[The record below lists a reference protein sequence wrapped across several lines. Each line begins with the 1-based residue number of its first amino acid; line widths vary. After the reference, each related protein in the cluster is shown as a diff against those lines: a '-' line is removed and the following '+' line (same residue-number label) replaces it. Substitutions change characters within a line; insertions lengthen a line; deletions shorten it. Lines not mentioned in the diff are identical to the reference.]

1 METNMLLG
9 ILIGG
14 STVALL
20 AFFAYRV
27 KVSFDRVTRNH
38 EDLNTDIY
46 SSLSQLE
53 KQVDQMIANIDR
65 SLNDRVDD
73 VHRTMDSRFDKTETK
88 IVDLV
93 KARTKHTRFADK
105 IK

>member
-46 SSLSQLE
+46 SSLDQL
-53 KQVDQMIANIDR
+53 KNQVDQMIENVDR

-73 VHRTMDSRFDKTETK
+73 VYRTLDSRFDKTESRIISEVQK
-88 IVDLV
+88 
-93 KARTKHTRFADK
+93 KK
-105 IK
+105 

>member
-46 SSLSQLE
+46 NSLDQL
-53 KQVDQMIANIDR
+53 KSQVDQMIDNVDR
-65 SLNDRVDD
+65 SLTTQIDD
-73 VHRTMDSRFDKTETK
+73 VYRTLDSRFDKTESR
-88 IVDLV
+88 IISQI
-93 KARTKHTRFADK
+93 DK
-105 IK
+105 NK

>member
-38 EDLNTDIY
+38 EDLNTDVY

-53 KQVDQMIANIDR
+53 KQVDQMIENVDR
-65 SLNDRVDD
+65 SLNERVDD
-73 VHRTMDSRFDKTETK
+73 VYRTLDSRFDKTESRIISQVQK
-88 IVDLV
+88 
-93 KARTKHTRFADK
+93 KK
-105 IK
+105 

>member
-9 ILIGG
+9 VLIGG

-53 KQVDQMIANIDR
+53 KQVDQMIDNVDR

-73 VHRTMDSRFDKTETK
+73 VYRTLDSRFDKTESRIISK
-88 IVDLV
+88 VE
-93 KARTKHTRFADK
+93 KNK
-105 IK
+105 

>member
-27 KVSFDRVTRNH
+27 KVSFDKVTRNH
-38 EDLNTDIY
+38 EDLNTDVY

-53 KQVDQMIANIDR
+53 KQVDQMIENVDR
-65 SLNDRVDD
+65 SLNERVDD
-73 VHRTMDSRFDKTETK
+73 VYRTLDSRFDKTESRIISQVQK
-88 IVDLV
+88 
-93 KARTKHTRFADK
+93 KK
-105 IK
+105 

>member
-1 METNMLLG
+1 
-9 ILIGG
+9 
-14 STVALL
+14 L

-46 SSLSQLE
+46 SSLNQLE
-53 KQVDQMIANIDR
+53 KQVDQMLANIDR

-93 KARTKHTRFADK
+93 KARTKHTRFNQ
-105 IK
+105 

>member
-14 STVALL
+14 GSVALL

-27 KVSFDRVTRNH
+27 KLSFDRVTRNH

-53 KQVDQMIANIDR
+53 KQVDQMIDNVDR
-65 SLNDRVDD
+65 SLNDTVDD
-73 VHRTMDSRFDKTETK
+73 VYRTLDSRFDKTETK

-93 KARTKHTRFADK
+93 KARTKHTRFNQ
-105 IK
+105 

>member
-27 KVSFDRVTRNH
+27 KVSFDRVNRNH
-38 EDLNTDIY
+38 EDLNTDVY
-46 SSLSQLE
+46 SSLEQL
-53 KQVDQMIANIDR
+53 KNQVDQMIDNVDR

-88 IVDLV
+88 LVDLV

>member
-14 STVALL
+14 GSVALL

-27 KVSFDRVTRNH
+27 KLSFDRVTRNH

-53 KQVDQMIANIDR
+53 KQVDQMINNVDR

-73 VHRTMDSRFDKTETK
+73 VYRTLDSRFDKTETK

-93 KARTKHTRFADK
+93 KARTKHTRFNQ
-105 IK
+105 

>member
-53 KQVDQMIANIDR
+53 KQVDQMIDNVDR
-65 SLNDRVDD
+65 SLNDKVDD
-73 VHRTMDSRFDKTETK
+73 VYRTLDSRFDKTETK

-93 KARTKHTRFADK
+93 KARTKHTRFNQ
-105 IK
+105 

>member
-27 KVSFDRVTRNH
+27 KVSFDRVNRNH
-38 EDLNTDIY
+38 DDLNSDIY
-46 SSLSQLE
+46 NSLDQL
-53 KQVDQMIANIDR
+53 KSQVDQMIDNVDR

-73 VHRTMDSRFDKTETK
+73 VQRVMDSRFDKTESRILSQVQK
-88 IVDLV
+88 
-93 KARTKHTRFADK
+93 KNK
-105 IK
+105 

>member
-1 METNMLLG
+1 METNMLIG
-9 ILIGG
+9 ILIG
-14 STVALL
+14 SSAVALL

-53 KQVDQMIANIDR
+53 KQVDQMINNVDR

-73 VHRTMDSRFDKTETK
+73 VYRTLDSRFDKTETK

-93 KARTKHTRFADK
+93 KARTKHTRFNQ
-105 IK
+105 

>member
-9 ILIGG
+9 ILIGAG
-14 STVALL
+14 TVSLL

-46 SSLSQLE
+46 SSLNQLE
-53 KQVDQMIANIDR
+53 KQVDQMLANIDR

-93 KARTKHTRFADK
+93 KARTKHTRFNQ
-105 IK
+105 

>member
-9 ILIGG
+9 ILIGAG
-14 STVALL
+14 TAALL

-46 SSLSQLE
+46 NSLDQL
-53 KQVDQMIANIDR
+53 KSQVDQMIDNVDR
-65 SLNDRVDD
+65 SLTTQIDD
-73 VHRTMDSRFDKTETK
+73 VYRTLDSRFDKTESR
-88 IVDLV
+88 IISQI
-93 KARTKHTRFADK
+93 DK
-105 IK
+105 NK

>member
-53 KQVDQMIANIDR
+53 KQVDQMIDSVDR

-73 VHRTMDSRFDKTETK
+73 VYRTLDSRFDKTESRIISEVQK
-88 IVDLV
+88 
-93 KARTKHTRFADK
+93 KK
-105 IK
+105 

>member
-27 KVSFDRVTRNH
+27 KVSFDKVTRNH

-53 KQVDQMIANIDR
+53 TQVDQMIENVDR
-65 SLNDRVDD
+65 SLNERVDD
-73 VHRTMDSRFDKTETK
+73 VYRTLDSRFDKTESRIISQVQK
-88 IVDLV
+88 
-93 KARTKHTRFADK
+93 KK
-105 IK
+105 

>member
-14 STVALL
+14 SAVALL

-27 KVSFDRVTRNH
+27 KASFDRVNRNH
-38 EDLNTDIY
+38 DDLNSDIY
-46 SSLSQLE
+46 NSLDQL
-53 KQVDQMIANIDR
+53 KSQVDQMIDNVDR

-73 VHRTMDSRFDKTETK
+73 VQRVMDSRFDKTESRILSQVQK
-88 IVDLV
+88 
-93 KARTKHTRFADK
+93 KNK
-105 IK
+105 

>member
-27 KVSFDRVTRNH
+27 KVSFDRVNRNH
-38 EDLNTDIY
+38 DDLNTDIY
-46 SSLSQLE
+46 NSLDQL
-53 KQVDQMIANIDR
+53 KSQVDQMIDNVDR
-65 SLNDRVDD
+65 SLNTQIDD
-73 VHRTMDSRFDKTETK
+73 VYRTLDSRFDKTESRIISK
-88 IVDLV
+88 VE
-93 KARTKHTRFADK
+93 KNK
-105 IK
+105 

>member
-27 KVSFDRVTRNH
+27 KVSFDRVNRNH
-38 EDLNTDIY
+38 DDLNSDIY
-46 SSLSQLE
+46 SSLDQLTS
-53 KQVDQMIANIDR
+53 QVDQMIDNVDR
-65 SLNDRVDD
+65 SLNDKIDD
-73 VHRTMDSRFDKTETK
+73 VHRTIDSRFDKTETR

-93 KARTKHTRFADK
+93 KKRTKNTRFNQ
-105 IK
+105 

>member
-27 KVSFDRVTRNH
+27 KVSFDKVTRNH

-53 KQVDQMIANIDR
+53 TQVDQMIDNVDR

-73 VHRTMDSRFDKTETK
+73 VYRTLDSRFDKTESRIISQVQK
-88 IVDLV
+88 
-93 KARTKHTRFADK
+93 KK
-105 IK
+105 

>member
-27 KVSFDRVTRNH
+27 KVSFDKVTRNH

-73 VHRTMDSRFDKTETK
+73 VHKTMDSRFDKTETK

-93 KARTKHTRFADK
+93 KARTKHTRFNQ
-105 IK
+105 

>member
-38 EDLNTDIY
+38 DDLNSDIY
-46 SSLSQLE
+46 NSLDQLSTR
-53 KQVDQMIANIDR
+53 VDQMIDNVDR

-73 VHRTMDSRFDKTETK
+73 VHRTIDSRFDKTETR

-93 KARTKHTRFADK
+93 KKRTKNTRFNQ
-105 IK
+105 

>member
-9 ILIGG
+9 ILIGAG
-14 STVALL
+14 TVALL

-27 KVSFDRVTRNH
+27 KVSFDRVNRNFS
-38 EDLNTDIY
+38 DLNTDIY
-46 SSLSQLE
+46 SSLDQF
-53 KQVDQMIANIDR
+53 KNQVDHMIENVDR
-65 SLNDRVDD
+65 ALHENVNDVY
-73 VHRTMDSRFDKTETK
+73 RTMDSRFDKTESK

>member
-1 METNMLLG
+1 METNMLIG
-9 ILIGG
+9 ILIGS

-38 EDLNTDIY
+38 EDLNTDVY

-53 KQVDQMIANIDR
+53 KQVDQMIENVDR
-65 SLNDRVDD
+65 SLNERVDD
-73 VHRTMDSRFDKTETK
+73 VYRTLDSRFDKTESRIISQVQK
-88 IVDLV
+88 
-93 KARTKHTRFADK
+93 KK
-105 IK
+105 

>member
-14 STVALL
+14 STVSLL

-38 EDLNTDIY
+38 EDLNTDVY
-46 SSLSQLE
+46 SSFDRI
-53 KQVDQMIANIDR
+53 QVETNQQID
-65 SLNDRVDD
+65 DIY
-73 VHRTMDSRFDKTETK
+73 RTMDSRFDKTEAR
-88 IVDLV
+88 IVELV
-93 KARTKHTRFADK
+93 KKRTKNTRFNQ
-105 IK
+105 

>member
-46 SSLSQLE
+46 NSLDQFKS
-53 KQVDQMIANIDR
+53 QVDQMENDVYR
-65 SLNDRVDD
+65 SINGQIDD
-73 VHRTMDSRFDKTETK
+73 VYRTLDSRFDKTESR
-88 IVDLV
+88 IISQI
-93 KARTKHTRFADK
+93 DK
-105 IK
+105 NK

>member
-53 KQVDQMIANIDR
+53 QQVDQLIDNVDR

-73 VHRTMDSRFDKTETK
+73 VYRTLDSRFDKTETK

-105 IK
+105 

>member
-27 KVSFDRVTRNH
+27 KVSFDRVNRNH
-38 EDLNTDIY
+38 EDLNTDVY
-46 SSLSQLE
+46 SSLEQL
-53 KQVDQMIANIDR
+53 KNQVDQMIDNVDR

-73 VHRTMDSRFDKTETK
+73 VQRVMDSRFDKTESRILSQVQK
-88 IVDLV
+88 
-93 KARTKHTRFADK
+93 KK
-105 IK
+105 

>member
-38 EDLNTDIY
+38 EDLNTDVY
-46 SSLSQLE
+46 SSFDRI
-53 KQVDQMIANIDR
+53 QVETNQQID
-65 SLNDRVDD
+65 DIY
-73 VHRTMDSRFDKTETK
+73 RTMDSRFDKTEAR
-88 IVDLV
+88 IVELV
-93 KARTKHTRFADK
+93 KKRTKNTRFNQ
-105 IK
+105 

>member
-38 EDLNTDIY
+38 DDLSSDIHN
-46 SSLSQLE
+46 SLDQFRS
-53 KQVDQMIANIDR
+53 QVDQMENTLYR
-65 SLNDRVDD
+65 SINGQIDD
-73 VHRTMDSRFDKTETK
+73 VYRTLDSRFDKTETK